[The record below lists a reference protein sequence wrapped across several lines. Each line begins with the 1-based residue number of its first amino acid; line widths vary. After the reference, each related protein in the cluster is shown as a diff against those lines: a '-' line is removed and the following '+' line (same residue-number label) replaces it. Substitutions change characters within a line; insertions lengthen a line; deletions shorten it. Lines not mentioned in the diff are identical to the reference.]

1 MTVSQ
6 PHPSPIPLSVLIR
19 TLNEADRVGKTLA
32 SVVPLGA
39 EIVVVDAGSKDETV
53 AIAESFGAKVLHN
66 PWPGFGPQRRF
77 GEERCTHD
85 HVFSVDA
92 DEILTPEIVA
102 EIRAVFRKDA
112 PPALMTVRKALIPPH
127 WDRPPLWAFCHEYV
141 LIYDRRVARTADN
154 PNWDKVVSS
163 VAAKAHKIKSP
174 LWHYSFRNW
183 HHMVAKTNHVA
194 KLAADTMPV
203 RPRWLLALRLA
214 FEFPV
219 SFVKFYFVRR
229 YFLAGFDGLTQALI
243 SAFGRYVRVAMM
255 LERANAEAKKKPP
268 AT

>member
-1 MTVSQ
+1 MTKEPAQ
-6 PHPSPIPLSVLIR
+6 PSPIPLSVLIR

-39 EIVVVDAGSKDETV
+39 EIVVVDAGSKDDTV
-53 AIAESFGAKVLHN
+53 AIAESFGARVLHN
-66 PWPGFGPQRRF
+66 SWPGFGPQRRF

-92 DEILTPEIVA
+92 DEILTPEIVS
-102 EIRAVFRKDA
+102 EIRAVFLQGA
-112 PPALMTVRKALIPPH
+112 PPPLMTVRKALIPPH
-127 WDRPPLWAFCHEYV
+127 WEKPPLWAFCHEYV
-141 LIYDRRVARTADN
+141 LIFDRRIARTADN
-154 PNWDKVVSS
+154 PNWDKVV
-163 VAAKAHKIKSP
+163 APPGTATHRIKSP

-183 HHMVAKTNHVA
+183 SHMVAKTNQVA

-219 SFVKFYFVRR
+219 SFLKFYFVRR

-255 LERANAEAKKKPP
+255 LERANSEAKRKQL
-268 AT
+268 

>member
-1 MTVSQ
+1 MTNPDQ
-6 PHPSPIPLSVLIR
+6 PPSPIPLSVLIR
-19 TLNEADRVGKTLA
+19 TLNEGDRVGKTLA

-39 EIVVVDAGSKDETV
+39 EIVVVDAGSKDDTV
-53 AIAESFGAKVLHN
+53 AVAESYGARVLHN

-77 GEERCTHD
+77 GEERCKFD

-102 EIRAVFRKDA
+102 EIRAVFLGGA
-112 PPALMTVRKALIPPH
+112 APALMTVRKALIPPH
-127 WDRPPLWAFCHEYV
+127 WDKPPLWAFCHEYI
-141 LIYDRRVARTADN
+141 LIYDRRVARTTDN
-154 PNWDKVVSS
+154 PNWDKVVAT
-163 VAAKAHKIKSP
+163 VETKTHRIKSP

-183 HHMVAKTNHVA
+183 HHMVAKTNQVA

-219 SFVKFYFVRR
+219 SFLKFYVIRR

-243 SAFGRYVRVAMM
+243 SAFGRYIRVAMM
-255 LERANAEAKKKPP
+255 LERANIEAKRKRG
-268 AT
+268 